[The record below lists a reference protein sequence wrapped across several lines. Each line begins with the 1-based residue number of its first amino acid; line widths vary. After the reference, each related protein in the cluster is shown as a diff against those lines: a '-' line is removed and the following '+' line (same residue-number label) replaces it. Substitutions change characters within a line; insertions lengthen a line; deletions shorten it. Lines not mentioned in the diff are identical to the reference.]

1 MASLTIR
8 NLSVT
13 PLELIQVQRFEA
25 DAVQNARGLTES
37 VWGLLRTPIDYL
49 TGCGANPAG
58 GSAGSG
64 LVPKAGVPPTTTDSL
79 SGVRIGAFATAH
91 TPVKAPDPAAEVLR
105 LTIRATFGSDGA
117 AHSKTYTVDV
127 PAALPRTL
135 ELRPIDNN
143 NNNNNNNNSN
153 KNAAAA
159 AAAFSAVYTA
169 ADAHLAI
176 MSSAALDRW
185 MGTVDGSWPLSS
197 LSLPGTHNSPAY
209 HYALPSVRCQAV
221 DVRTQLDNGVRFLDV
236 RVSVNPPKQPHAD
249 PRLTL
254 VHSVFPVGL
263 LGSHTFSELYDAVC
277 GFLDAHPSETVLVSI
292 KREGTGK
299 GTDADLA
306 HQLLHHYTGGPAD
319 LNKERPPAGSESRRK
334 EGGQPEPWRWYT
346 ESRIPSLDEVRGR
359 IVLIRRFGLP
369 DEDTFKKQMHNGSG
383 WGLDGSVWPDNCE
396 DGMCGTGQMRLQD
409 FYDVLQTTTIDTKIS
424 YVRGLLAK
432 SASATYSKLGRRGAA
447 GDVSAA
453 TAVPPL
459 FINFL
464 TGSNFFN
471 ARCWPENVAAKVN
484 PSVIEYLCV
493 KHNETATEGPANG
506 TAIAGG
512 DGSTGIV
519 VTDWVGLHGDWDLLR
534 CIVAWNARLQL
545 KQ

>member
-1 MASLTIR
+1 MATLTIR

-13 PLELIQVQRFEA
+13 PLELTQVRRYEA
-25 DAVQNARGLTES
+25 DAVQSSWGIGS
-37 VWGLLRTPIDYL
+37 VWDLLRTPLDYI

-58 GSAGSG
+58 GSTGSG
-64 LVPKAGVPPTTTDSL
+64 LVPKAGAPPTATDA
-79 SGVRIGAFATAH
+79 VANVKIGAFATLR
-91 TPVKAPDPAAEVLR
+91 TDVKAPDPAKEVLR
-105 LTIRATFGSDGA
+105 LTFRAGFAGGA
-117 AHSKTYTVDV
+117 AHKTYTVDV
-127 PAALPRTL
+127 PATSPRSI
-135 ELRPIDNN
+135 ELQPVDGDGGDDNAEA
-143 NNNNNNNNSN
+143 
-153 KNAAAA
+153 NAAS
-159 AAAFSAVYTA
+159 FTAVYTA
-169 ADAHLAI
+169 EGEHLAI
-176 MSSAALDRW
+176 MSSAALSKW
-185 MGTVDGSWPLSS
+185 MATVDGSWPLSS
-197 LSLPGTHNSPAY
+197 LSLPGTHNSPAF

-277 GFLDAHPSETVLVSI
+277 GFLDANPSETVLVSI

-306 HQLLHHYTGGPAD
+306 HQLLNHYTGGPAD
-319 LNKERPPAGSESRRK
+319 LAKEKPAAGTESRRK

-346 ESRIPSLDEVRGR
+346 ESRIPSLEEARGR

-369 DEDTFKKQMHNGSG
+369 QDEETFKQMHNGAG

-396 DGMCGTGQMRLQD
+396 DGLCGTGQMRLQD
-409 FYDVLQTTTIDTKIS
+409 FYDVLQTATIDTKIN
-424 YVRGLLAK
+424 YVRGLLEKAG
-432 SASATYSKLGRRGAA
+432 SATYSKVGG
-447 GDVSAA
+447 GDVGTMAI
-453 TAVPPL
+453 PPL

-493 KHNETATEGPANG
+493 RHNETATEGPSG
-506 TAIAGG
+506 GPVAGG

-519 VTDWVGLHGDWDLLR
+519 VTDWCGHRGDWDLLR

-545 KQ
+545 KV